1 MSWLSN
7 DKIKKSTLYL
17 ALWWAIYI
25 ATFQITELNIKA
37 NLPSLF
43 WGLVWFQ
50 SNIFF
55 DKLNDFTI
63 LCHGFLFEDM
73 TDRRCYTCCE
83 MKARKKIRLIRDS
96 NPWPLRYWCS
106 VLPTELWSHLGAG
119 HFVSSW
125 NTHWFLLLTILCH
138 HLHFLLHYHQCLLP
152 LFPQTHSVW
161 FGTTPTA
168 WGSEWKKKN
177 EVNNTSD
184 CNLKCT

>member
-1 MSWLSN
+1 M
-7 DKIKKSTLYL
+7 
-17 ALWWAIYI
+17 AI
-25 ATFQITELNIKA
+25 FQLTELNIKA

-63 LCHGFLFEDM
+63 LCQGFLFEDM

-106 VLPTELWSHLGAG
+106 VLSTELWSHLGAG

-138 HLHFLLHYHQCLLP
+138 HLHFLLPYHQYPLLP

-168 WGSEWKKKN
+168 WGSEWKKKM
-177 EVNNTSD
+177 
-184 CNLKCT
+184 K